1 MNWMTALYNT
11 YERCSR
17 DPETLHDHVPLVPF
31 CHTTVQVQLEI
42 RIDGDSSFVGAEVVP
57 KEQQTTIIP
66 CIESSDGRTT
76 NVVPHPLCDK
86 LMYVSGDLPFFLD
99 DKKGRSREAFD
110 AYLKNL
116 KRWCDSPYGNDTIR
130 AVFEY
135 VSKGKV
141 MADLI
146 STKAVVLNEDGSLAT
161 KSECPD
167 APLFSI
173 AKISQGQDS
182 AFVRWVVT
190 SDRSEPRVWENVDLR
205 ESWISFYTQTMGNEG
220 LCYMTGEIVPL
231 AQNNPSKIRNAGD
244 RAKILSSNDTSG
256 FTFRGRFENA
266 EQAFGIGYEATQ
278 KIHSAL
284 RWLIGRQGYQEGDLC
299 IVTWTDDGDEVRSP
313 VQDFS
318 DFLQLDDERASTGEN
333 AALFLNKRIAGYN
346 SKILDKNVNMMA
358 IDSATPGRL
367 SVVMFR
373 RQLGTDFVERLE
385 SWHTKCAWI
394 HTHAVREVEGKPVKF
409 TFIGAPSPR
418 DIAKTAYGEKADS
431 KIIAHAVERILP
443 CIIDGVPIPRD
454 IVDCCVRRASNPVSM
469 ETWEWNKTL
478 SIACSVFKCYKGG
491 AYNMVLEKDRHSR
504 DYLYGRLLAVADL
517 LEGAALRDAGE
528 NRQTTAIRLMQR
540 FSEFP
545 YTTWK
550 DIELALVPYKAR
562 LGSKA
567 NYYDSRI
574 SEIMDMFDGD
584 EFRDNSKLSG
594 EFLLAYHCQRE
605 EHFRKKDE
613 TNKVE

>member
-1 MNWMTALYNT
+1 MNWMTALYST
-11 YERCSR
+11 YERCSK
-17 DPETLHDHVPLVPF
+17 DPETLHERVPLVPI
-31 CHTTVQVQLEI
+31 CHTTVQAQLEI
-42 RIDGDSSFVGAEVVP
+42 RIDGEGSFVGADVVP

-66 CIESSDGRTT
+66 CTESSSGRTSK
-76 NVVPHPLCDK
+76 VVPHPLCDK
-86 LMYVSGDLPFFLD
+86 LMYVSGDLSSFLE
-99 DKKGRSREAFD
+99 DKKGRLKEAFED
-110 AYLKNL
+110 YLGNL
-116 KRWCDSPYGNDTIR
+116 RAWCDSSYGNDITN

-135 VSKGKV
+135 VSKGHV

-146 STKAVVLNEDGSLAT
+146 SSKVVVLNEDGNLASKT
-161 KSECPD
+161 DCPD

-173 AKISQGQDS
+173 AKINGGQDS
-182 AFVRWVVT
+182 AFVRWVVV
-190 SDRSEPRVWENVDLR
+190 SDKTEPRVWENSNVR
-205 ESWISFYTQTMGNEG
+205 ESWILFYAQNLGNEG

-244 RAKILSSNDTSG
+244 MAKIVSSNDTAG

-266 EQAFGIGYEATQ
+266 DQAFGIGYEATQ

-313 VQDFS
+313 VQDYS
-318 DFLQLDDERASTGEN
+318 DFLAIDDERASTGEN

-346 SKILDKNVNMMA
+346 SRILDKNVNIMA
-358 IDSATPGRL
+358 LNSATPGRL
-367 SVVMFR
+367 SVVTFR
-373 RQLGTDFVERLE
+373 RQLGTDFVKKLE
-385 SWHTKCAWI
+385 SWHTKCAWT
-394 HTHAVREVEGKPVKF
+394 HTYASKEVEGKRVKF

-418 DIAKTAYGEKADS
+418 DIAKSAYGEKADS
-431 KIIAHAVERILP
+431 KIIAHAVGRILP
-443 CIIDGVPIPRD
+443 CIIDGIPIPRD
-454 IVDCCVRRASNPVSM
+454 IVDCCVCRASNPVSM

-478 SIACSVFKCYKGG
+478 SIACSVFNCYKGG
-491 AYNMVLEKDRHSR
+491 VYNMVLEKDRHSR

-550 DIELALVPYKAR
+550 DIELALVPYRAR
-562 LGSKA
+562 LGAKA

-605 EHFRKKDE
+605 EHFRKKEE
-613 TNKVE
+613 TNKEE

>member
-17 DPETLHDHVPLVPF
+17 DPETLHEHVPLVPF

-42 RIDGDSSFVGAEVVP
+42 RIDGDGSFIGAEVVP

-66 CIESSDGRTT
+66 CTESSDGRTT

-86 LMYVSGDLPFFLD
+86 LMYVSGDLSSFLD

-110 AYLKNL
+110 AYLENL

-130 AVFEY
+130 AIFEY
-135 VSKGKV
+135 VGKDKV

-190 SDRSEPRVWENVDLR
+190 SDRSEPRVWENIDLR
-205 ESWISFYTQTMGNEG
+205 ESWIAFYTQNMGNEG

-266 EQAFGIGYEATQ
+266 DQAFGIGYEATQ

-299 IVTWTDDGDEVRSP
+299 IVTWTDDGDEVCSP
-313 VQDFS
+313 VYDFS
-318 DFLQLDDERASTGEN
+318 DFLELDDERASTGEN

-385 SWHTKCAWI
+385 SWHSKCAWI
-394 HTHAVREVEGKPVKF
+394 HTYAIREVEGKRVKF

-418 DIAKTAYGEKADS
+418 DIAKTAYGERADS

-443 CIIDGVPIPRD
+443 CIIDGILIPRD

-491 AYNMVLEKDRHSR
+491 TYNMVLEKDRHSR
-504 DYLYGRLLAVADL
+504 DYLYGRLLAIADL
-517 LEGAALRDAGE
+517 LEGTALRDAGE

-562 LGSKA
+562 LGPKA

-605 EHFRKKDE
+605 EHFRKKYK
-613 TNKVE
+613 TNMEE